1 MFPAVRYFVR
11 RIAPA
16 SDPEHSAH
24 ALGRRLAMKGRVI
37 VTVLLVA
44 AAFVPYRA
52 AAQEKTENIKTI
64 TGCIQRGE
72 PTYKFK
78 LLAKDGAVWDIDDK
92 SKDLSVSAHLGQ
104 IVNVV
109 AKVEPARP
117 EKHPKLN
124 TKRNGL
130 LDVQSI
136 TTVSNMCVK

>member
-1 MFPAVRYFVR
+1 M
-11 RIAPA
+11 I
-16 SDPEHSAH
+16 
-24 ALGRRLAMKGRVI
+24 GRVI
-37 VTVLLVA
+37 FVVVLA
-44 AAFVPYRA
+44 AAFAPYRA
-52 AAQEKTENIKTI
+52 AAQEKTESTKTI

-92 SKDLSVSAHLGQ
+92 SKDTSVSSHLDQ
-104 IVNVV
+104 IVKVV
-109 AKVEPARP
+109 AKVEPAGP